1 MLPRHDREKRFEA
14 LVHAYTK
21 DLYRWGHSLCH
32 DPVLTE
38 DLVQETFARAWKN
51 RNYSAQKNHKK
62 SLTGFLRIFPAF
74 SAIQGLASNPCLRSI
89 IIL

>member
-1 MLPRHDREKRFEA
+1 MNYLLDTNICIYLLNRNPGYEQIIAHIDGRAYREIGISAITLAE
-14 LVHAYTK
+14 LEY
-21 DLYRWGHSLCH
+21 GS
-32 DPVLTE
+32 
-38 DLVQETFARAWKN
+38 
-51 RNYSAQKNHKK
+51 NYSAQKNHKK